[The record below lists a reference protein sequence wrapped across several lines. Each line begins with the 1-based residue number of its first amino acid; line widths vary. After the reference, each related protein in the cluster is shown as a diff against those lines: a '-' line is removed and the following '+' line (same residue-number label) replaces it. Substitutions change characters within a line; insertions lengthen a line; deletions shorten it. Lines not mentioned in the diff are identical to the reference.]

1 MPFMDHILISYGNSW
16 LNKSYILNHIVV
28 ATIVRT
34 PDRSENI
41 DLFCLQNMI
50 SFHNVHETCRWLLC
64 TTNIRW
70 SKSYYLACPPF
81 AAITAAHL
89 SGIVSIYFLR
99 ISTQMLSNAFCNSRQ
114 RLSFECTIDLSN
126 FFSNPPPKKKRQTF
140 IHPQAIQDVDEFV
153 SLSEQIWRNSALDH
167 LLTDRSHAVNGCRQ
181 NESHNNHNKITI
193 IHKYIHTTPSIN

>member
-1 MPFMDHILISYGNSW
+1 M
-16 LNKSYILNHIVV
+16 V

-70 SKSYYLACPPF
+70 SKSYYLACSPF

-99 ISTQMLSNAFCNSRQ
+99 ISTQMLSNALCNSRQ

-126 FFSNPPPKKKRQTF
+126 FFSNYPPPPPPKKKEANIYSPSGHPRCRWVCFF
-140 IHPQAIQDVDEFV
+140 IG
-153 SLSEQIWRNSALDH
+153 
-167 LLTDRSHAVNGCRQ
+167 TDLEKFSIRSFAHQ
-181 NESHNNHNKITI
+181 
-193 IHKYIHTTPSIN
+193 